1 MLGETWRHSG
11 VHEELSRL
19 TNLCLYASIFVN
31 TFGLC
36 IAKSKASKWVETWC
50 RNGVEELH
58 ATALCNANIFLRSGH
73 ACTVKPGVATE
84 FRHEKWQM
92 SPDQMPP
99 CIPCITYMHS
109 TVFLR
114 SGQACT
120 LPPGV
125 ARESRNDQCQMSP
138 NQMLPVQFTRTC
150 SMTSL
155 RHVLFPK
162 HRFHRF
168 RWF

>member
-1 MLGETWRHSG
+1 MMYMKNFLDWPIYVSMLQFLLTLLACALLSPRQAS
-11 VHEELSRL
+11 EL
-19 TNLCLYASIFVN
+19 
-31 TFGLC
+31 
-36 IAKSKASKWVETWC
+36 KPDVET
-50 RNGVEELH
+50 GVEELH

-99 CIPCITYMHS
+99 CIPCITYMYS
-109 TVFLR
+109 TIFLR
-114 SGQACT
+114 SGQAYT

-125 ARESRNDQCQMSP
+125 TRESRNDQCQMSP

-150 SMTSL
+150 SITSL
-155 RHVLFPK
+155 RYVLFPK

>member
-1 MLGETWRHSG
+1 M
-11 VHEELSRL
+11 
-19 TNLCLYASIFVN
+19 N
-31 TFGLC
+31 C

-92 SPDQMPP
+92 SPNQMPP

-138 NQMLPVQFTRTC
+138 NQMLPVQNA
-150 SMTSL
+150 TSPDVTL
-155 RHVLFPK
+155 NRCNSQEHAVWRHWGTFYFQSIVSTDFDDSNEIK
-162 HRFHRF
+162 
-168 RWF
+168 